1 MVLKEREAL
10 VAPCGIDCGICEMYT
25 CKDDEALYEA
35 LIAKGFTKDK
45 IPCNGC
51 RSIKGNCPV
60 IPNTC
65 DTYSCI
71 GKKGFAFC
79 NECKEFPCDMLQPS
93 SDRANILPHNLKVY
107 NLCLIRNI
115 GVDEFTKSSMEIK
128 YKYYKGKMI
137 VGKGPVITKKL

>member
-25 CKDDEALYEA
+25 CKDNEVLYEA

-71 GKKGFAFC
+71 GKKGFDFC
-79 NECKEFPCDMLQPS
+79 SECKEFPCGMLQPS

-107 NLCLIRNI
+107 NLCLIRKI
-115 GVDEFTKSSMEIK
+115 GVEEFTKSSTEIK

-137 VGKGPVITKKL
+137 VGKGPVIIKE